1 MNKIENLKIGLAELK
16 SNKLRTALTMLGIV
30 FGVGAV
36 IAMLSI
42 GEGARQETLEQIE
55 LMGTNNIIVNQKD
68 IKTEAKG
75 NDKSRATFSPGL
87 NVRDAQ
93 AIKDL
98 NPFID
103 DFTYQKE
110 LPNTVIY
117 KSEIIQTKIIGTTD
131 SYVSIYNSQLDKGT
145 FFKKHHVDEFANV
158 CVIGPGVKQK
168 LFKFEDPIGKEIKI
182 GTTWFKVLGLVASKN
197 VSSSGNQA
205 VDTRDFNNE
214 IYIPYTTLAY
224 KMSLSEEEQQTMM
237 FAGGMRFSIRGGI
250 FGGDQGDVVDRSSVS
265 QITFKIQKDHP
276 VDKAGDLISRQLLRR
291 HYGSE
296 DYEIVIPEA
305 LLAQRQKTQKIFN
318 IVMGAIAGISLLVG
332 GIGIMNIMLA
342 NILERTKEIGIRRA
356 IGATRND
363 VLSQFLYEAMV
374 ISILGGLLGVFVGF
388 ILTSLITTYAEWRT
402 IITPFSIILA
412 FVVSVMIGIGFGS
425 YPAKKAADKDP
436 IESLRYE

>member
-16 SNKLRTALTMLGIV
+16 SNKMRTSLTMLGII

-55 LMGTNNIIVNQKD
+55 LMGTNNIIINQKA

-75 NDKSRATFSPGL
+75 GDKAKALFSPGL
-87 NVRDAQ
+87 SVKDAM

-98 NPFID
+98 NPFVED
-103 DFTYQKE
+103 VTYQKE
-110 LPNTVIY
+110 IPNTIIY
-117 KSEIIQTKIIGTTD
+117 KSEILQTNIVGTTEQ
-131 SYVSIYNSQLDKGT
+131 YISIYNSQLAAGV
-145 FFKKHHVDEFANV
+145 FFKKHHLEDVANV
-158 CVIGPGVKQK
+158 CVIGPGIKKK
-168 LFKFEDPIGKEIKI
+168 LFKFEDPIRKQIKI
-182 GTTWFKVLGLVASKN
+182 GSSWFTVIGVIAAKN
-197 VSSSGNQA
+197 ISSSGVQNLGL
-205 VDTRDFNNE
+205 RDFNNE
-214 IYIPYTTLAY
+214 IYVPYTTLVY
-224 KMSLSEEEQQTMM
+224 KLGISEEEQGTM
-237 FAGGMRFSIRGGI
+237 FFGGGMRFIAGRGMMGA
-250 FGGDQGDVVDRSSVS
+250 DQTDVVDRSSANQV
-265 QITFKIQKDHP
+265 TVKIKKDLP

-291 HYGSE
+291 HYGTE

-305 LLAQRQKTQKIFN
+305 LLEQKQKTQKIFN

-342 NILERTKEIGIRRA
+342 NILERTREIGIRRA
-356 IGATRND
+356 MGATKND

-374 ISILGGLLGVFVGF
+374 ISILGGILGIIIGF

-412 FVVSVMIGIGFGS
+412 FVVSVLIGIGFGS

>member
-16 SNKLRTALTMLGIV
+16 SNKMRTSLTMLGII

-55 LMGTNNIIVNQKD
+55 LMGTNNIIINQKA

-75 NDKSRATFSPGL
+75 AEKNKALFSPGL
-87 NVRDAQ
+87 SIKDAM

-98 NPFID
+98 NPFVEEV
-103 DFTYQKE
+103 TYQKE
-110 LPNTVIY
+110 IPNTILY
-117 KSEIIQTKIIGTTD
+117 RSEILQTKIVGTTAE
-131 SYVSIYNSQLDKGT
+131 YITIYNSQLSGGD
-145 FFKKHHVDEFANV
+145 FFKKHHLDDAANV
-158 CVIGPGVKQK
+158 CVIGPGIKKK
-168 LFKFEDPIGKEIKI
+168 LFKFEDPIKKQIKI
-182 GTTWFKVLGLVASKN
+182 GSTWFTVLGVIASKN
-197 VSSSGNQA
+197 ISSSGAQSLGM
-205 VDTRDFNNE
+205 RDFNNE
-214 IYIPYTTLAY
+214 IYVPYTTLVY
-224 KMSLSEEEQQTMM
+224 KLGISEEEEGAMY
-237 FAGGMRFSIRGGI
+237 FGGGMRFSVRGG
-250 FGGDQGDVVDRSSVS
+250 FRGADQIDVVDKSSADQV
-265 QITFKIQKDHP
+265 TVKIKKGLP

-291 HYGSE
+291 HYGTE

-305 LLAQRQKTQKIFN
+305 LLEQKQKTQKIFN

-342 NILERTKEIGIRRA
+342 NILERTREIGIRRA

-374 ISILGGLLGVFVGF
+374 ISILGGVIGIIVGF
-388 ILTSLITTYAEWRT
+388 LLTSLITTYAEWRT
-402 IITPFSIILA
+402 VITPFSIILA
-412 FVVSVMIGIGFGS
+412 FVVSVLIGVGFGS

>member
-1 MNKIENLKIGLAELK
+1 MKKIENLKIGLAELR
-16 SNKLRTALTMLGIV
+16 SNKLRTALTMLGII

-55 LMGTNNIIVNQKD
+55 LMGTNNIIINQKA

-75 NDKSRATFSPGL
+75 KDQNKASFSPGL
-87 NVRDAQ
+87 SNKDAQ

-98 NPFID
+98 NPFVD
-103 DFTYQKE
+103 DVTYQKE
-110 LPNTVIY
+110 MPTTIIY
-117 KSEIIQTKIIGTTD
+117 KSEIIQSKIVGTTEQ
-131 SYVSIYNSQLDKGT
+131 YISIYNSQLSAGI
-145 FFKKHHVDEFANV
+145 FFKKHHLDDFANV
-158 CVIGPGVKQK
+158 CVIGPGIKQK
-168 LFKFEDPIGKEIKI
+168 LFKFEDPIKKQIKI
-182 GTTWFKVLGLVASKN
+182 GTSWFTVLGVIAKKN
-197 VSSSGNQA
+197 VSSSGVQNIGM
-205 VDTRDFNNE
+205 RDFNDD
-214 IYIPYTTLAY
+214 IYIPYTTMAY
-224 KMSLSEEEQQTMM
+224 KMTMSEEEQQTM
-237 FAGGMRFSIRGGI
+237 FFGGGMRFSVTRGFMGA
-250 FGGDQGDVVDRSSVS
+250 DQSDVVDRSTVD
-265 QITFKIQKDHP
+265 QITVKIKKDLP

-291 HYGSE
+291 HYGTE

-305 LLAQRQKTQKIFN
+305 LLEQKQKTQKIFN

-342 NILERTKEIGIRRA
+342 NILERTREIGIRRA

-374 ISILGGLLGVFVGF
+374 ISILGGLLGVVVGF

-402 IITPFSIILA
+402 IITPFSVLLA
-412 FVVSVMIGIGFGS
+412 FFVSVLVGVGFGS

>member
-1 MNKIENLKIGLAELK
+1 MNKIENLKIGLAELRA
-16 SNKLRTALTMLGIV
+16 NKLRTALTMLGII

-55 LMGTNNIIVNQKD
+55 LMGTNNIIINEKA

-75 NDKSRATFSPGL
+75 TDRNKAAFSPGL
-87 NVRDAQ
+87 SRKDAE
-93 AIKDL
+93 AIKEL
-98 NPFID
+98 NPFVEEV
-103 DFTYQKE
+103 TYQKE
-110 LPNTVIY
+110 IASTIIY
-117 KSEIIQTKIIGTTD
+117 RSEIIQNKIIGTTHEYID
-131 SYVSIYNSQLDKGT
+131 IYNSQMAEGK
-145 FFKKHHVDEFANV
+145 FFQKHHVDDFANV
-158 CVIGPGVKQK
+158 CVIGSGIKQK
-168 LFKFEDPIGKEIKI
+168 LFKFEDPIGKQIKI
-182 GTTWFKVLGLVASKN
+182 GTAWFTVLGLVANKN
-197 VSSSGNQA
+197 VSSSGTQSLGL
-205 VDTRDFNNE
+205 RDFNSE
-214 IYIPYTTLAY
+214 IYVPYTTLAY
-224 KMSLSEEEQQTMM
+224 KMSMSEEEQQTMM
-237 FAGGMRFSIRGGI
+237 FGGGMRFSMRG
-250 FGGDQGDVVDRSSVS
+250 FGNSESDVVDRSSAD
-265 QITFKIQKDHP
+265 QITVKIKKDLP

-291 HYGSE
+291 HYGTE
-296 DYEIVIPEA
+296 DFEIVIPEA
-305 LLAQRQKTQKIFN
+305 LLAQKQKTQKIFN

-356 IGATRND
+356 IGATRQD

-374 ISILGGLLGVFVGF
+374 ISILGGLLGILVGF

-412 FVVSVMIGIGFGS
+412 FVVSVLTGIGFGS

>member
-1 MNKIENLKIGLAELK
+1 MNKFENLKIGLAELK
-16 SNKLRTALTMLGIV
+16 SNKLRTSLTMLGII

-55 LMGTNNIIVNQKD
+55 LMGTNNIIINQKD
-68 IKTEAKG
+68 IKSEAKG
-75 NDKSRATFSPGL
+75 NDKSKAAFSPGL
-87 NVRDAQ
+87 SIKDAQ
-93 AIKDL
+93 AIKEL
-98 NPFID
+98 NPFVD
-103 DFTYQKE
+103 EVTYQKE
-110 LPNTVIY
+110 IASTIIY
-117 KSEIIQTKIIGTTD
+117 KSEILQNKIIGTTEKYID
-131 SYVSIYNSQLDKGT
+131 IYNSQMAGGK
-145 FFKKHHVDEFANV
+145 FFLKHHVDDFSNV
-158 CVIGPGVKQK
+158 CVIGPGIKKK
-168 LFKFEDPIGKEIKI
+168 LFKFEDPIGKQIKI
-182 GTTWFKVLGLVASKN
+182 GTSWFTVVGLVASKN
-197 VSSSGNQA
+197 TSASGASSVGM
-205 VDTRDFNNE
+205 RDFNNE

-224 KMSLSEEEQQTMM
+224 KMSMSQEEAQTMM
-237 FAGGMRFSIRGGI
+237 FAGGMRFSMRGG
-250 FGGDQGDVVDRSSVS
+250 FGGADQSDVVDRSSVS
-265 QITFKIQKDHP
+265 QITVKIKKDLP
-276 VDKAGDLISRQLLRR
+276 VDKAGDLILRQILRR
-291 HYGSE
+291 HYGTE
-296 DYEIVIPEA
+296 DFEIVIPEA

-356 IGATRND
+356 IGATRSD

-374 ISILGGLLGVFVGF
+374 ISILGGVLGIFVGF

-412 FVVSVMIGIGFGS
+412 FVVSVLIGIGFGS

>member
-1 MNKIENLKIGLAELK
+1 MHKMENLRIGLAELK

-55 LMGTNNIIVNQKD
+55 LMGTNNIIINEKM
-68 IKTEAKG
+68 IKTDAKG
-75 NDKSRATFSPGL
+75 TDKNKASFSPGL
-87 NVRDAQ
+87 SIKDAQ
-93 AIKDL
+93 AVKDM
-98 NPFID
+98 NPFVED
-103 DFTYQKE
+103 VTYQKE
-110 LPNTVIY
+110 IAATIIY
-117 KSEIIQTKIIGTTD
+117 KSEILQSKIIGTTD
-131 SYVSIYNSQLDKGT
+131 KYIDIYNSQLSKGN
-145 FFKKHHVDEFANV
+145 FFKKHHVDDFSSV
-158 CVIGPGVKQK
+158 CVIGSGVKQK
-168 LFKFEDPIGKEIKI
+168 LFKFEDPIGKQIKI
-182 GTTWFKVLGLVASKN
+182 GTSWFTVLGLVANKN
-197 VSSSGNQA
+197 TSASGTQSLGI
-205 VDTRDFNNE
+205 RDFNNE

-224 KMSLSEEEQQTMM
+224 KMSMSEEEAQTMV
-237 FAGGMRFSIRGGI
+237 FGGGMRFSMRGG
-250 FGGDQGDVVDRSSVS
+250 FGMGQSSDVVDRSSVS
-265 QITFKIQKDHP
+265 QITVKIKKDLP
-276 VDKAGDLISRQLLRR
+276 IDKAGDLISRHLLRR
-291 HYGSE
+291 HYGTE
-296 DYEIVIPEA
+296 DFEIVIPEA
-305 LLAQRQKTQKIFN
+305 LLAQKQKTQKIFN

-356 IGATRND
+356 IGATRKD

-412 FVVSVMIGIGFGS
+412 FVVSVLIGIGFGS